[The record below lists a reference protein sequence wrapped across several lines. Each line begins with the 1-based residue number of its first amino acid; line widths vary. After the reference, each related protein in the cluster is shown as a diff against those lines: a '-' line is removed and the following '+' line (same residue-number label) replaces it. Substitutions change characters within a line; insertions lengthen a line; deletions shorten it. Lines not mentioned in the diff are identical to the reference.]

1 MTSPRCKILSLNV
14 RGLKNRLKRRS
25 VFKYLKDQNCL
36 FYCLQETYS
45 EPKDELIWRNEWRG
59 GIFFS
64 HGSNHQ
70 KGVCILLNP
79 ASKLA
84 IEECHMDNEGRI
96 VAVNVV
102 LNNLRFS
109 ICNIYAPNCFA
120 EQTKFAQTL
129 NAFLLRYLSVDKLI
143 IGGDWNVT
151 LGCIDKKGGA
161 KWVPSAYRDKVISM
175 LEDLDLVDIFRQK
188 KPLKMSFTY
197 ESKFLK
203 VKSRIDFFLVSNSL
217 CESVLEVDTK
227 ASIAPDH
234 KAVKLCL
241 QLLSYNRGPGLWK
254 FNNSLLDDERF
265 INLINANYPKIL
277 DKYREIQD
285 KRLLWELIKM
295 EIRGLTIPYSKNKAR
310 INRQVELNILKRIEV
325 LDELISSSDNLQN
338 IDAELNEY
346 EHLKK
351 ELKHIYEKKGEAA
364 IFRSKVRWTQE
375 GEKPTKYFFNIEKKN
390 YTKKVI
396 SELKTGSDGN
406 IIIDE
411 AEIMKEIHSFYAQ
424 LYKSEMESDVNQ
436 DNLKDFEDFT
446 NELFIPRLS
455 NPERDA
461 IEGILTIEECKE
473 ALNTFN
479 SGKSPGEDGFTVEF
493 YNTFFALLGKDHIN
507 CLNESYDLGE
517 MSISQ
522 RRGVI
527 SLVPKDDSYLLL
539 LSNWRPITLLNVD
552 YKIASKAIAKRI
564 ESVLPKLIH
573 SESCFYSISEK
584 LLIQLNGLLLSGH

>member
-1 MTSPRCKILSLNV
+1 MV
-14 RGLKNRLKRRS
+14 
-25 VFKYLKDQNCL
+25 
-36 FYCLQETYS
+36 
-45 EPKDELIWRNEWRG
+45 
-59 GIFFS
+59 
-64 HGSNHQ
+64 
-70 KGVCILLNP
+70 
-79 ASKLA
+79 
-84 IEECHMDNEGRI
+84 
-96 VAVNVV
+96 
-102 LNNLRFS
+102 
-109 ICNIYAPNCFA
+109 
-120 EQTKFAQTL
+120 
-129 NAFLLRYLSVDKLI
+129 RYLSVDKLI

-175 LEDLDLVDIFRQK
+175 MEDLDLVDIFRQK

-234 KAVKLCL
+234 KAGKLCL
-241 QLLSYNRGPGLWK
+241 QLNYHNRGPGLWK

-265 INLINANYPKIL
+265 ISLINTNYPKIL

-390 YTKKVI
+390 FNKKVI

-461 IEGILTIEECKE
+461 IEGKLTIEECKE

-493 YNTFFALLGKDHIN
+493 YNTFFGLLGKDLLN

-539 LSNWRPITLLNVD
+539 LSTTRSPQKQSRRGLKV
-552 YKIASKAIAKRI
+552 
-564 ESVLPKLIH
+564 
-573 SESCFYSISEK
+573 CFQS
-584 LLIQLNGLLLSGH
+584 